1 MLGYHMPPKFVIGF
15 EVLLLCAIY
24 SHLVFS
30 PPAVLTLFSCALA
43 MALWKMEDLL
53 NEIQHLE
60 TLEKRPRGK
69 NIFATM
75 VNSLEEKLKSIPN
88 LAPSAVVKLMDATD
102 SSTLTAE
109 TKDKLLSV
117 LDCCSGPASNVR
129 LSATQQ
135 SIGNLGMY
143 LTASDWGKLQ
153 NTNLTRDV
161 FQTLVQRVKQI
172 GMVSMKE
179 DVKAQALGLTLHWME
194 SKGMPLPDPWPLYYL
209 GRDFSKLFMGMRV
222 QCQVGSLASYPG
234 NPMDLGEEWI
244 SKAYGTNEVPLCRD
258 VPLSMYIDKIPL
270 RSTSHLL
277 KNVAQ
282 ASNAK
287 IAAVAT
293 PQQSIQ
299 LPVPEP
305 VPWSMFFAFL

>member
-30 PPAVLTLFSCALA
+30 PPAVLTLCSCALA

-129 LSATQQ
+129 LSATQ
-135 SIGNLGMY
+135 
-143 LTASDWGKLQ
+143 
-153 NTNLTRDV
+153 
-161 FQTLVQRVKQI
+161 
-172 GMVSMKE
+172 
-179 DVKAQALGLTLHWME
+179 
-194 SKGMPLPDPWPLYYL
+194 
-209 GRDFSKLFMGMRV
+209 
-222 QCQVGSLASYPG
+222 
-234 NPMDLGEEWI
+234 
-244 SKAYGTNEVPLCRD
+244 
-258 VPLSMYIDKIPL
+258 
-270 RSTSHLL
+270 
-277 KNVAQ
+277 
-282 ASNAK
+282 
-287 IAAVAT
+287 
-293 PQQSIQ
+293 
-299 LPVPEP
+299 
-305 VPWSMFFAFL
+305 